1 MTHHLAQLNIARFR
15 LPTEHRQNANFLSN
29 LDRVSI
35 LARVQGGVV
44 WRFIEGVEGVIESR
58 ENTFTFKTLI
68 YACGSESIKSVFGEC
83 A

>member
-15 LPTEHRQNANFLSN
+15 LPTERRQNADFLSN

-44 WRFIEGVEGVIESR
+44 QRFIEGVEGVTESR
-58 ENTFTFKTLI
+58 ENTFTFKAPV